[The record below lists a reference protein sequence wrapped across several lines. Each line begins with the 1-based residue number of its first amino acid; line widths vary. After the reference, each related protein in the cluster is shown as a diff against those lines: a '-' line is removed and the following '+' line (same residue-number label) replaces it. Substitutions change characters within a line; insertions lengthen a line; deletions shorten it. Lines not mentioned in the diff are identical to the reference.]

1 MKALRLPLS
10 HVSKAFFISA
20 AFALAAVVAPEAQA
34 SQAQTIM
41 SVGTFFEATRTQPA
55 GTIYDVAVFTTSGL
69 PVTFTSGNDLVAT
82 VTTREVPSGGVFGGY
97 EFPGMAVGTVQV
109 VGPSGATT
117 TITASQ
123 AGGTVG
129 GIVWDAA
136 ASVSQQLT
144 VAGGANA
151 NVGYGPYSANSEG
164 GMPRSDAYNV
174 RVYRPDGTSGAETIG
189 FVVQP
194 VQDPLNNPALT
205 ASFVYVTPSTVS
217 FAAGELFKDVVVTC
231 SIPTLNIPPGSTVK
245 FVYKVLTSGW
255 SVPVGDNGF
264 ALNATVT
271 APPPADSGPPVVV
284 ISQPSQLVYGPYA
297 VGAVPAVIPLT
308 FQALTAAPST
318 ITSVDATITSTSF
331 SSPQSRAITLTAGTH
346 IVGLGSQTAT
356 ATTTQMP
363 IAGAGVYTVMA
374 AGVDS
379 KGRRTQATKTFTVV
393 VDTPTP
399 PTVVINSPTPGSIY
413 VRTFGTNPWTIPFAF
428 TANSPGGVIRTVSAT
443 LDNSST
449 PIVVTPVPFG
459 LNVPTVTAS
468 ANLNLNTGGVHTLKV
483 TVTDSFGGTATTTG
497 TFTINLLQATPTITW
512 NDPAPITYGTSLSG
526 TQLNATVSR
535 GVRGTFTYTPASGMV
550 LPAGTHTLS
559 VTFTPADTVNY
570 SRVTKTV
577 QLTINPAPLRI
588 TADSMTVP
596 AGVTPI
602 LSATYSG
609 LVNGETA
616 AVVSGVTLATTA
628 TATSPAGVVYPITV
642 TGGTAANYAITRFG
656 GTVTVTKASQ
666 TITFGA
672 LPAKNFGDRPFA
684 LTATASSGLTVS
696 YTSSNP
702 AVATVSGSTVTILR
716 AGTTTITASQPGN
729 ATYSA
734 ALPVSRT
741 LTVNAGANQPCAV
754 LHWLPP
760 ISLDKEQQK
769 GGSMLPIRFH
779 LHLCCTG
786 SGSSGDDDDSDDDHG
801 DDDNGS
807 KGKSSSAKAKSSSS
821 KTSGGTS
828 ASNHVCDE
836 DDRRDDDQ
844 HDGWKDNGNGHCP
857 LLKDTTVI
865 ITVYEVG
872 QPLSSA
878 VHYTY
883 SAKGNP
889 KAPTYTIDGDKAYHL
904 DFSTAKGVHRY
915 HIDVDY
921 YPNGATVPVL
931 IDSKEFTTK

>member
-1 MKALRLPLS
+1 MKALRLIS
-10 HVSKAFFISA
+10 NHISKALSVSA
-20 AFALAAVVAPEAQA
+20 IIVLAAVGAPEAK
-34 SQAQTIM
+34 AQLERT
-41 SVGTFFEATRTQPA
+41 TFFPAVQVQPA
-55 GTIYDVAVFTTSGL
+55 GTTYDVVVGVKLSGSYGL
-69 PVTFTSGNDLVAT
+69 PVTFVSSDPSVARVKGDPVFYGEGSFPKKYGGIEGYWGIVVAT
-82 VTTREVPSGGVFGGY
+82 IEVLGQPIS
-97 EFPGMAVGTVQV
+97 
-109 VGPSGATT
+109 TT
-117 TITASQ
+117 TITATQ
-123 AGGTVG
+123 AG
-129 GIVWDAA
+129 I
-136 ASVSQQLT
+136 SLRQQLT
-144 VAGGANA
+144 VAGGTPA
-151 NVGYGPYSANSEG
+151 NVAYGPYSANSEG

-174 RVYRPDGTSGAETIG
+174 RVYRPDGTSGAETIS
-189 FVVQP
+189 FTVQP
-194 VQDPLNNPALT
+194 VQDPLKDPDLT
-205 ASFVYVTPSTVS
+205 ASFVYVTPATVS

-231 SIPTLNIPPGSTVK
+231 RIPPLNIPPGSTVT

-271 APPPADSGPPVVV
+271 APPPADSAPPVVV
-284 ISQPSQLVYGPYA
+284 ILEPSQLVYGPYSA
-297 VGAVPAVIPLT
+297 GGVPATLPLS
-308 FQALTAAPST
+308 FQALTAAPGT

-331 SSPQSRAITLTAGTH
+331 SAPQSRTITLTEGTH
-346 IVGLGSQTAT
+346 VSGLRTQTST
-356 ATTTQMP
+356 AITTQMP
-363 IAGAGVYTVMA
+363 ISGAGVYTVMA

-379 KGRRTQATKTFTVV
+379 NGRRTEATKTFTVV
-393 VDTPTP
+393 VATPTP
-399 PTVVINSPTPGSIY
+399 PTVVINSPTPGSTF

-428 TANSPGGVIRTVSAT
+428 TAHSPGGVIRTVSAT

-459 LNVPTVTAS
+459 LNAATVTAS
-468 ANLNLNTGGVHTLKV
+468 ANLNLNTGGVHTLTV
-483 TVTDSFGGTATTTG
+483 TVTDSLGGTATTTG
-497 TFTINLLQATPTITW
+497 TFTINLLQATPTIIW

-526 TQLNATVSR
+526 AQLNATVSR

-596 AGVTPI
+596 AGITPI
-602 LSATYSG
+602 LTATYSG
-609 LVNGETA
+609 LVNGETP
-616 AVVSGVTLATTA
+616 AVVSGVTLSTTA
-628 TATSPAGVVYPITV
+628 TAASPAGVYPITV
-642 TGGTAANYAITRFG
+642 AGGAAANYAITQFG
-656 GTVTVTKASQ
+656 GTVTITKASQ

-672 LPAKNFGDRPFA
+672 LPAKNVGDAPFA
-684 LTATASSGLTVS
+684 LTATASSGLPVS
-696 YTSSNP
+696 YTSSHP
-702 AVATVSGSTVTILR
+702 AVATVSGSTVTILG
-716 AGTTTITASQPGN
+716 AGTTTITANQLGN

-741 LTVNAGANQPCAV
+741 LTVNAGTNQPCAV

-769 GGSMLPIRFH
+769 GGSMVPIRFH
-779 LHLCCTG
+779 LHACCRSNG
-786 SGSSGDDDDSDDDHG
+786 DVRDDEHGDDRRDDDHG

-807 KGKSSSAKAKSSSS
+807 KSNSAK
-821 KTSGGTS
+821 TNGGNS
-828 ASNHVCDE
+828 ASNHDCDE
-836 DDRRDDDQ
+836 DDRRDDDR

-872 QPLSSA
+872 QPLSSP
-878 VHYTY
+878 VYYTY

-904 DFSTAKGVHRY
+904 DYSTAKGVHRY

-921 YPNGATVPVL
+921 FPNGPTVPVR